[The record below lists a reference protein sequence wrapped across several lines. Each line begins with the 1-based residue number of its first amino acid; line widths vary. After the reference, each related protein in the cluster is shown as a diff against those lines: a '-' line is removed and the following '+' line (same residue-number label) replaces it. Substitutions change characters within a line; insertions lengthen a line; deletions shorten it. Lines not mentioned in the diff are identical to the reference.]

1 MKFKPQTLSI
11 KLGVITLMMSSL
23 LIGCSTF
30 KLDTVDD
37 NVAYRGS
44 KSVKA
49 LAIPPG
55 VKYPDFDPTFA
66 VAPQESSGGRQV
78 KIIKLDDGTNAIATN
93 EAPLEVWKRLETLL
107 PNLNLRIQNKDAE
120 KATYTVLY
128 NSGDDSFIPRKGWI
142 NRALGLEKENTV
154 NEDDEVYSVKV
165 ARKENVTFVGIFP
178 EKNAKPAIADKLLA
192 QLKLDLEL

>member
-1 MKFKPQTLSI
+1 MKLKPSILTL
-11 KLGVITLMMSSL
+11 KLGVITVVMSSL
-23 LIGCSTF
+23 LMGCSVF

-37 NVAYRGS
+37 TVAYRGS

-55 VKYPDFDPTFA
+55 LSTPDFDPTFA
-66 VAPQESSGGRQV
+66 ASAQESSGERQV
-78 KIIKLDDGTNAIATN
+78 KIIKLNDGTNAIATN
-93 EAPLEVWKRLETLL
+93 EPPLEVWKRLETVL
-107 PNLNLRIQNKDAE
+107 PNLNLRIQTKDAE

-128 NSGDDSFIPRKGWI
+128 NAGNDSFIPRKGWI

-154 NEDDEVYSVKV
+154 QEDDEVYSVKV
-165 ARKENVTFVGIFP
+165 ARKEDVTFVGIFP
-178 EKNAKPAIADKLLA
+178 EKNAKPAIAEKLLT